1 VDDMTQTNEDQISNS
16 LGSVVQNLN
25 LSQQFY
31 SAQVS
36 QTDTMQINIRGYLV
50 SNNRNLLNWLYVE
63 HGIVQTLVDQPVDDA
78 FRAGIEIKSENID
91 ADDMELLEN
100 YMERYE
106 VIQKIAQAVKWGRLF
121 GGSAILLL
129 TDQDYMKPFDIN
141 KVTEKSRLDFAAIDM
156 WELLKTQVSTQGELS
171 PDETEFFHYYG
182 KQVHRSYVFVFKGK
196 EAPSLIRPMLRGW
209 GMSEVERAVRSV
221 NQYLKNQNVVF
232 DLLDEAKIDVYKIEG
247 MNTALMTPTGANQVT
262 TRIQYANSIK
272 SHQNAIVMDKED
284 EYDQKQMT
292 FSGLSEILNQ
302 IRQSVAADLKMPMTK
317 LFGLSSAGFNS
328 GEDDIEN
335 YNSMVEGEVRA
346 KVKYLMLDI
355 IGICCKKL
363 FGEVP
368 PDLKLSFPPLRI
380 LGADQEESIKE
391 KKFNRMLQA
400 YDRGLADA
408 EMFKEGANKDS
419 LLSIEL
425 DPMQEPELP
434 DGADNFDTPPISQ
447 GA

>member
-1 VDDMTQTNEDQISNS
+1 MTQIDKDQISNS

-78 FRAGIEIKSENID
+78 FRAGIEIKTDNLD
-91 ADDMELLEN
+91 ADDQELLEN
-100 YMERYE
+100 HMERYE
-106 VIQKIAQAVKWGRLF
+106 IIQRVAQAVKWGRLF
-121 GGSAILLL
+121 GGSAIMLL
-129 TDQDYMKPFDIN
+129 TDQDYMKPFN
-141 KVTEKSRLDFAAIDM
+141 VKLVTEKSRLDFRAVDM
-156 WELLKTQVSTQGELS
+156 WELLKTEQPSQGELD

-182 KQVHRSYVFVFKGK
+182 RQIHRSYFFIFKGK

-346 KVKYLMLDI
+346 KVKFLMLDI
-355 IGICCKKL
+355 IGICCQKL

-368 PDLKLSFPPLRI
+368 PDLKLTFPPLRI
-380 LGADQEESIKE
+380 LGADQEETIKE
-391 KKFNRMLQA
+391 KQFNRLLQA
-400 YDRGLADA
+400 YDRGLADSTT
-408 EMFKEGANKDS
+408 FKAGANKES
-419 LLSIEL
+419 LLPVEL
-425 DPMQEPELP
+425 DEAEEPELP
-434 DGADNFDTPPISQ
+434 DGAEDFDTPPISK